1 MKMTRTHA
9 GLMLACVA
17 TLAAFAT
24 GALDPLLHLLG
35 LSPDSPLALLMLAN
49 GPGAITT
56 TKTIGERIAEFT
68 AKRAE
73 LVDKK
78 NALVD
83 KAIVVEGRTFDD
95 AEAEQNAA
103 YEADI
108 KTIDTTLAQ
117 LKSHEAIVVAKAS
130 PVVQGSGAGQGAV
143 QIQGSGPI
151 SVVRNLPQG
160 TAYTRYVMCLAAAKG
175 NLVQAERL
183 AEAFQKDTPE
193 VLHVTKAMSYLG
205 ATSGD
210 DIAMKTAVAAG
221 STSSTTWA
229 GPLGQYQDMTAE
241 FIGLLRPMTV
251 LGRLDLRRVPF
262 NVRMPRQ
269 TSGSSSQFVGEGSP
283 APVNALAFDSVTL
296 PWSKASTIV
305 VLTAELARMS
315 NSAAESIVRQDLL
328 EGCAAY
334 LDKRLLDPAYAGVAN
349 VSPASLTN
357 GVTAVQATGATLAAV
372 DANVRT
378 VMTTFATAEQSL
390 GRAVWVMS
398 ASSAIRLSL
407 MRTNQDTPAFPG
419 LTVNGGTFYGLPVIV
434 SNNVVGSGSAG
445 DQFLILINQPEVMLA
460 DEGQMLIDVS
470 TEASIEMNDAPS
482 GGATSLRSLWQNG
495 LMGVK
500 VDRWIHWTKRRS
512 EAVQFIDKAQSY
524 AS

>member
-1 MKMTRTHA
+1 MKMTRNLVGLALTTACMLAAAAA
-9 GLMLACVA
+9 GL
-17 TLAAFAT
+17 F
-24 GALDPLLHLLG
+24 DPWLQLLG
-35 LSPDSPLALLMLAN
+35 ITPDAAIPLLMLAN
-49 GPGAITT
+49 GPLGVTG
-56 TKTIGERIAEFT
+56 TKTVGERISEFT
-68 AKRAE
+68 AKREE
-73 LVDKK
+73 LIGKK
-78 NALVD
+78 NALVQV
-83 KAIVVEGRTFDD
+83 AIIDEGRTFDQR
-95 AEAEQNAA
+95 EAEENAQL
-103 YEADI
+103 EADI
-108 KTIDTTLAQ
+108 QTIDSTLKS
-117 LKSHEAIVVAKAS
+117 LKSHEAIVVSKAT
-130 PVVQGSGAGQGAV
+130 PIVQGTGQGQGAV
-143 QIQGSGPI
+143 QIFGTGPI
-151 SVVRNLPQG
+151 SVVRNLPPG
-160 TAYTRYVMCLAAAKG
+160 TGYTRFVMCLAAAKG
-175 NLVQAERL
+175 NLMQAERL

-193 VLHVTKAMSYLG
+193 VLNVTKAMSYLG

-229 GPLGQYQDMTAE
+229 GPLVQYQDMTAE
-241 FIGLLRPMTV
+241 FIALLRPMTV
-251 LGRLDLRRVPF
+251 LGRLELRRVPF
-262 NVRMPRQ
+262 NVRLPRQ

-315 NSAAESIVRQDLL
+315 NPAAESIVRQDLL
-328 EGCAAY
+328 EGCAQY
-334 LDKRLLDPAYAGVAN
+334 LDKRLLDPAYAGVTN

-357 GVTAVQATGATLAAV
+357 GVTPVQASGTTVAAV

-378 VMTTFATAEQSL
+378 VLTSFATAEQSL

-398 ASSAIRLSL
+398 ASQAIRLSL
-407 MRTNQDTPAFPG
+407 MRTNQDTAAFPG
-419 LTVNGGTFYGLPVIV
+419 LTVNGGTFYGLPVLV

-445 DQFLILINQPEVMLA
+445 DQFIILINQPEVMLA

>member
-1 MKMTRTHA
+1 MKMTRTYA
-9 GLMLACVA
+9 GVMLACAA

-49 GPGAITT
+49 APGAITT
-56 TKTIGERIAEFT
+56 KTIAERIGEFT

-78 NALVD
+78 NALVQ
-83 KAIVVEGRTFDD
+83 KAIVDEGRTFDD
-95 AEAEQNAA
+95 NEAEQNAA
-103 YEADI
+103 FEADI

-117 LKSHEAIVVAKAS
+117 LKSHEAIIVSKAN

-193 VLHVTKAMSYLG
+193 VLNVTKAMSYLG

-210 DIAMKTAVAAG
+210 DIAQKTAVAAG

-229 GPLGQYQDMTAE
+229 GPLVQYQDMTSE

-251 LGRLDLRRVPF
+251 LGRLNGLRRVPF

-269 TSGSSSQFVGEGSP
+269 TSGSTSQFVGEGLP

-315 NSAAESIVRQDLL
+315 NPAAESIVRQDLL

-357 GVTAVQATGATLAAV
+357 GVTAVQSTGATLAAV
-372 DANVRT
+372 DANVRS
-378 VMTTFATAEQSL
+378 VLTTFANAEQSL
-390 GRAVWVMS
+390 GNAVWVMS
-398 ASSAIRLSL
+398 AASAIRLSL
-407 MRTNQDTPAFPG
+407 MRTNQDFAAFPG

-445 DQFLILINQPEVMLA
+445 DQFLILINQSEVMLA